1 MFDKKEYYV
10 HYIFISLNWIFGL
23 LFLWAGFFD
32 TKAGGILIIL
42 ISLLLLPPVRV
53 VVFSLT
59 HKEIPMWARSLS
71 ISSLLVIF
79 LMVNNQKQEPLL
91 LETQLTVPA
100 NSISQ
105 HHENTNVFA
114 NKPTSIQIKS
124 EKKDTLL
131 EKAVQVQSPNKQ
143 QPLNLEAQSTEPA
156 DSIKQNHESKK
167 FIANKSTGMQIKK
180 ETVSENAVQ
189 IQSPNT
195 KQANQ
200 SRNNKRDSEIK
211 INEILAKLKNIP
223 TSQFELNRN
232 LYQQLVSFNPSEN
245 KYKKKLSFY
254 SEKIKQSRNTA
265 KKNINLTCENIRTTE
280 NIDYSPNWLS
290 ENGHC
295 LSENEKKKMEIA
307 LFKKVKKIP
316 SKNITQNWE
325 GYKILSILNPNKK
338 SYLDKLKHY
347 ENKLKVRTANL

>member
-42 ISLLLLPPVRV
+42 ISLLLLPPVRA

-114 NKPTSIQIKS
+114 NKPISIQIKP
-124 EKKDTLL
+124 E
-131 EKAVQVQSPNKQ
+131 
-143 QPLNLEAQSTEPA
+143 
-156 DSIKQNHESKK
+156 
-167 FIANKSTGMQIKK
+167 KK
-180 ETVSENAVQ
+180 ETLPEKAVQ

-254 SEKIKQSRNTA
+254 SEKIKQSRNTV
-265 KKNINLTCENIRTTE
+265 KKNINQTCENIRTTE

-325 GYKILSILNPNKK
+325 GYKLLSILNPNKK